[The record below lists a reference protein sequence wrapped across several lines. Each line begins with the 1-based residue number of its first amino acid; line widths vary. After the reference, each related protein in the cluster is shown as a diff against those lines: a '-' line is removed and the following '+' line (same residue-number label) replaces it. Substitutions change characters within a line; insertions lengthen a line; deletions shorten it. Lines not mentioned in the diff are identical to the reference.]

1 MSKNARLYNEVFT
14 LPVNVIGGTTNNIS
28 KPYFFTGYPILRG
41 KRIKAISIN
50 PNGDTAFT
58 ASDAPYYVT
67 LVDGK
72 QNQLLFNYP
81 MTDLFQHDA
90 FGNQANR
97 LRLFDL
103 YDIDLLNSYWTNQ
116 NNLSWVSSGAVMFIN
131 FYF

>member
-1 MSKNARLYNEVFT
+1 MAKNVRVYNEVFT
-14 LPVNVIGGTTNNIS
+14 LPVNVIGGTTNNVS

-41 KRIKAISIN
+41 KRIKAIGIN
-50 PNGDTAFT
+50 PNAEFFT
-58 ASDAPYYVT
+58 ASDAPYYLT

-81 MTDLFQHDA
+81 MTDLFLHDL
-90 FGNQANR
+90 FGNPANK

-116 NNLSWVSSGAVMFIN
+116 NNLSWVSTGSIMLIN